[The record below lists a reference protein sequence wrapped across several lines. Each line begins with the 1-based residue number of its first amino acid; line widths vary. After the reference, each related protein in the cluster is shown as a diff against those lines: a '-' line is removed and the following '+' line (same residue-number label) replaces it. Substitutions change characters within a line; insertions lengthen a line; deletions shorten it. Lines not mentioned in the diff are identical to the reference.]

1 MDKYI
6 HYNSTTD
13 LHREL
18 TNILLLSVEEN
29 SSIYYCY
36 CGEEFGTCG
45 LCQLTY
51 FFADPYKEN
60 TMDGLPPRKFL
71 AKNYNKRQKLEEFSA
86 KILPFFEKIEKD
98 HLMSLDFFKN
108 EYSWSLKQR
117 STGNTLSLTL
127 DEVIENEILDFIDN
141 KTVSLNLDESV
152 TD

>member
-6 HYNSTTD
+6 HYNSTTE

-18 TNILLLSVEEN
+18 TNILLLSVEES

-36 CGEEFGTCG
+36 CGEEFGTCA

-51 FFADPYKEN
+51 FFADPYEEN
-60 TMDGLPPRKFL
+60 TMDGLSPRKFL

-98 HLMSLDFFKN
+98 NVMSLEFFKN
-108 EYSWSLKQR
+108 EYSWSLKQY
-117 STGNTLSLTL
+117 STGKTLYLTL
-127 DEVIENEILDFIDN
+127 DEVIENEILDFVDD
-141 KTVSLNLDESV
+141 KTVSLNLDDSV
-152 TD
+152 ND